1 MWLETRS
8 VAMPTPA
15 ALAIEE
21 ISLRQEVEGNFIYV
35 YVRNT
40 GSTNATVV
48 EVYVNNRTMVYAKGF
63 ALSGLYIVGN
73 LSAGD
78 RWTVTSVR
86 SIWGSEVSLVS
97 RTRYSEIKPGELLEI
112 KISFGQEGWQ
122 SKVDY
127 VVRAVALG
135 GVWDEGRA
143 SVK

>member
-8 VAMPTPA
+8 TTMPTPA

-48 EVYVNNRTMVYAKGF
+48 EVYVNNRTMEYARGF

-86 SIWGSEVSLVS
+86 
-97 RTRYSEIKPGELLEI
+97 
-112 KISFGQEGWQ
+112 
-122 SKVDY
+122 
-127 VVRAVALG
+127 
-135 GVWDEGRA
+135 
-143 SVK
+143 